1 MDMRLEEKDGVYR
14 FKPLSTP
21 GLPLVEGKCP
31 PQQDE
36 NGNWYY
42 PEPVE
47 YIDPEI
53 REYDD
58 YSVLDKDE
66 YWGYETVCKHC
77 GVRFIAY
84 EKDEP
89 EQVRRFCPGCGT
101 RLEKDGETE

>member
-1 MDMRLEEKDGVYR
+1 MRIEEKDGKYR
-14 FKPLSTP
+14 FVPFSKP

-31 PQQDE
+31 PRQDE
-36 NGNWYY
+36 NGIWYY

-66 YWGYETVCKHC
+66 YYDYETVCKHC
-77 GVRFIAY
+77 GVQFMAY
-84 EKDEP
+84 DTDKTT
-89 EQVRRFCPGCGT
+89 QVRRFCPGCGT